1 MQSLSRSLFCIL
13 LLSGITLAAQAT
25 PGWIGDQVLVPMR
38 SGPGSTYRIVRNA
51 LKSGTPVDVI
61 QPGDGW
67 TEIQYDGTTGYV
79 PNQYLSNQPTA
90 AIQLT
95 GLQQRYKTLLADYQK
110 NKSQLGESQKAQD
123 SLQHTISDL
132 QQQLASTKDSLGK
145 IREVAADPLKVNEAN
160 KKLNEQ
166 LSLLQTQVDQVKA
179 ENNLLQHDHTYRGW
193 AFGLG
198 TVILGMIFGAWI
210 KSRNQ
215 RSRSGWA

>member
-1 MQSLSRSLFCIL
+1 MRFLSRSLFCTL
-13 LLSGITLAAQAT
+13 LFSGITLAANAT

-38 SGPGSTYRIVRNA
+38 SGPGGTYRIVRDA
-51 LKSGTPVDVI
+51 LKSGTPVEVI

-67 TEIQYDGTTGYV
+67 TEIQYDGITGYI

-110 NKSQLGESQKAQD
+110 NKSQLGESQKTQT
-123 SLQHTISDL
+123 SLQQTVNDL
-132 QQQLASTKDSLGK
+132 QQQLASAKNDLDRIK
-145 IREVAADPLKVNEAN
+145 AVAADPLKVDEAN

-166 LSLLQTQVDQVKA
+166 LSLLQTQIDQVKA
-179 ENNLLQHDHTYRGW
+179 DNSLLQHDHTYKGW
-193 AFGLG
+193 ALGLG

-210 KSRNQ
+210 KSRSQ
-215 RSRSGWA
+215 RTRSGWA